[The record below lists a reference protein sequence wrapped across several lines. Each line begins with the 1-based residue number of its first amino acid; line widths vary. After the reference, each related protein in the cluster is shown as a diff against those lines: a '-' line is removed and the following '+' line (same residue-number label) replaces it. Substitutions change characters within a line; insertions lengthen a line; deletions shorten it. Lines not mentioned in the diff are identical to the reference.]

1 MYRVSGWHS
10 SKFVFNLLE
19 VICFIFRSHSI
30 FVFYLYHASIFDKV
44 FTLRMD
50 LIIHK
55 ICFKCFILAGTSEEI
70 DDRNADENTDKN
82 TAGLNE
88 DVLGKW
94 MAFKISHSF
103 QYFHFTLLIKISKV
117 IYKRYFVNL
126 ID

>member
-1 MYRVSGWHS
+1 MNDIQVNLCLTCLKLFVLFSGPIA
-10 SKFVFNLLE
+10 FLYF
-19 VICFIFRSHSI
+19 I
-30 FVFYLYHASIFDKV
+30 FVFYLYHASIFDKI

-88 DVLGKW
+88 DVLGK
-94 MAFKISHSF
+94 
-103 QYFHFTLLIKISKV
+103 
-117 IYKRYFVNL
+117 
-126 ID
+126 